1 LKVLI
6 LHNKY
11 KILGGEDLSTDAEVK
26 LLKENNIEVDT
37 YFVYN
42 NNIQGANRIKIA
54 LRAVWSRFQYR
65 EVLKKIRQEKYDI
78 VHVQNF
84 FPLLSPSIFYASKK
98 SNTKVVMSVR
108 NYRLIC
114 PNALLYVNGKICMDC
129 VGKKIPSPAIFKKCY
144 RKSAA
149 ASSAVVAMLSVHNF
163 MHTWKNKID
172 GFICVSK
179 FVKEQ
184 LETGGIDKNKMHV
197 KYNFVTT
204 DIEPNFEGGNYYVY
218 AGRLSEEKGI
228 QLLLDTFKNNSRKLI
243 IVGDGPLK
251 NIVELYAAENKN
263 IIYCGKLPLEKI
275 YAIIANAKALI
286 FPSKWHEPFGRT
298 IVEAFAHGTPVIA
311 SSLGGIKEI
320 IEHGYNGFLFDPF
333 KKEDLLKS
341 ILHFENITN
350 SKLIR
355 ENCYHSYRSHFL
367 PSSNF
372 TELINIYNKVLSDC

>member
-1 LKVLI
+1 LKILV

-26 LLKENNIEVDT
+26 LLRENKIDVDT

-42 NNIQGANRIKIA
+42 NNIQGAGKFKVA
-54 LRAVWSRFQYR
+54 LRAIWSRFQYR
-65 EVLKKIRQEKYDI
+65 EVLKKIRKENYDI

-114 PNALLYVNGKICMDC
+114 PNALLYVNGQICMDC
-129 VGKKIPSPAIFKKCY
+129 VGKKIPSPGIFKKCY

-184 LETGGIDKNKMHV
+184 LEIGGIEGDKMHV
-197 KYNFVTT
+197 KYNFVATS
-204 DIEPNFEGGNYYVY
+204 IEPNFESGDYYIY
-218 AGRLSEEKGI
+218 AGRLAEEKGI
-228 QLLLDTFKNNSRKLI
+228 HLLLETFKNNSRKLI

-251 NIVELYAAENKN
+251 NIVESYAAENKN
-263 IIYCGKLPLEKI
+263 IIYRGKLSLDKI
-275 YAIIANAKALI
+275 YELIANAKALI

-320 IEHGYNGFLFDPF
+320 IQHEHNGFLFNPF
-333 KKEDLLKS
+333 QKEDLLKT
-341 ILHFENITN
+341 ILHFESIKCNKT
-350 SKLIR
+350 IR
-355 ENCYHSYRSHFL
+355 QNCYQSYRSHFL
-367 PSSNF
+367 PDTNF
-372 TELINIYNKVLSDC
+372 TELINIYNKVLSS